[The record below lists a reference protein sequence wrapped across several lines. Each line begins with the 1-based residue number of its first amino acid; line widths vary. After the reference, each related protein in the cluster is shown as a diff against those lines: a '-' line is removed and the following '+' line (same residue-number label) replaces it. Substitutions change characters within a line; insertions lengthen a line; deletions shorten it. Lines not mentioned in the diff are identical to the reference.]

1 MMEEIM
7 EKIDLKNLD
16 KANWK
21 TFRFDQIAKKIS
33 ETVDPNTT
41 DLEIYIG
48 LEHIDS
54 ESIHIIR
61 RGTSSDVSGGKL
73 KCHPSDIIFGKR
85 RAYQRKAAV
94 VDFEGICSA
103 HAFVLRAIPE
113 VMDPQLFPFFL
124 HSDLFMHCAVD
135 ISVGG
140 LSPTINWGQ
149 LKEQEFLLPPK
160 DQQAE
165 LAKLLWAMDEVV
177 EGSWKTRTRLEKL
190 KKRIAYDCYSSKE
203 VQKMNLEDL
212 TVKIQDGSHFSPK
225 ILFPENDGSRFRYVT
240 SKNIRVTG
248 IEFKEDQYV
257 DKEFHDSI
265 YPRCDVIKGDV
276 LLTKDGANTGTATL
290 NSLDEEF
297 SLLSSVCLIRAN
309 EKTTNGYLCQYINSD
324 IGNTNLVDQMT
335 GTAISRLTLTTL
347 KKIKV
352 PIPTLE
358 KQMEVVRKLDSIDK
372 TIDDTIEAI
381 ISGKALQK
389 SLINQ
394 IF

>member
-1 MMEEIM
+1 M